1 MYIDVNI
8 SGNTYSITIY
18 RNGVAEYVRSKDM
31 RLLSHYVKNLIE
43 STNEEVFVGQ
53 RGIEKYFADCLEEDG
68 VTYTPMT
75 YSHVV
80 DSDKFKVI
88 D

>member
-8 SGNTYSITIY
+8 SGNIYSITIY

-43 STNEEVFVGQ
+43 STNEEAFVGQ
-53 RGIEKYFADCLEEDG
+53 RGVEKYFTDCLEEDG
-68 VTYTPMT
+68 AKYIPMT

-80 DSDKFKVI
+80 DLDKFKYVG
-88 D
+88 